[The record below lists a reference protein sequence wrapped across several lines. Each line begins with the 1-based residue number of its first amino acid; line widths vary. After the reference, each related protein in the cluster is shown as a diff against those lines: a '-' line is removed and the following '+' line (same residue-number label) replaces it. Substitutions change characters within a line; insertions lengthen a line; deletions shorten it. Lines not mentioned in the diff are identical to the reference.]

1 MVRTT
6 NCALS
11 SRSNGEDQEEYLSL
25 LFLVQ
30 DTGIGMTPEQAS
42 KSFDVFSQVDTSST
56 RQHEGTGL
64 GVKFLMHIDLKNEY
78 SYHNFIGGQWLD
90 YSGGLIFGY
99 WFNKNLGA
107 FIEGKYNKYWNRE
120 WHNFSFGVN
129 YKIF

>member
-42 KSFDVFSQVDTSST
+42 KSFDVFSQVDSSST

-64 GVKFLMHIDLKNEY
+64 GLAITRRLCQLM
-78 SYHNFIGGQWLD
+78 GGQVALD
-90 YSGGLIFGY
+90 STPGVGSTFTITIPAVLP
-99 WFNKNLGA
+99 GA
-107 FIEGKYNKYWNRE
+107 HVSYPQLRSTPCTSTASSAPFKGRKRN
-120 WHNFSFGVN
+120 
-129 YKIF
+129 